1 MKTDK
6 SIYDKLFS
14 ARALFFSGLIIM
26 PALLFNPS
34 VEYRA
39 LQFIFFW
46 FLLLLTGKKTNPFL
60 TLITILFIIA
70 FNLIIPYGQVLF
82 SAGPVKITSGALKS
96 GLHRAVTFMGLI
108 MLSKASVRQDLKIP
122 GAFGELLGESLRL
135 FSVMMGR
142 KYRLKIKNPIKVI
155 DTLLLELSEEDFST
169 NTEEPKKT
177 KPAGYLILAVVIF
190 LSWLPWLNIA
200 PKLDSLP
207 F

>member
-1 MKTDK
+1 MKKDK
-6 SIYDKLFS
+6 SIYDNFFS

-34 VEYRA
+34 TEYRA

-46 FLLLLTGKKTNPFL
+46 FILLLTGKKTNPFL

-70 FNLIIPYGQVLF
+70 FNLIIPYGRVLF

-108 MLSKASVRQDLKIP
+108 MLSKAGVRRDLKIP

-135 FSVMMGR
+135 FSVMMGK

-155 DTLLLELSEEDFST
+155 DTLLMELSEEEFAA
-169 NTEEPKKT
+169 NTEDTKKT
-177 KPAGYLILAVVIF
+177 KLTGYIILAVIIC
-190 LSWLPWLNIA
+190 LSWLPWLKIA
-200 PKLDSLP
+200 PKLEFLS

>member
-1 MKTDK
+1 MKTQK

-14 ARALFFSGLIIM
+14 AKALFFSGLVIM

-34 VEYRA
+34 TEYRA
-39 LQFIFFW
+39 FQFIFFW
-46 FLLLLTGKKTNPFL
+46 LLLLLTGKKTNSFL
-60 TLITILFIIA
+60 TFITIFFIIA

-82 SAGPVKITSGALKS
+82 AAGPVKITSGALKS

-122 GAFGELLGESLRL
+122 GSFGELLGESLRL
-135 FSVMMGR
+135 FSVMMGK

-155 DTLLLELSEEDFST
+155 DSLLIELSEEEFSA
-169 NTEEPKKT
+169 NTEEPQKT
-177 KPAGYLILAVVIF
+177 KPAGYLILALIIF
-190 LSWLPWLNIA
+190 ISWMPWLKIA
-200 PKLDSLP
+200 PKLDFLS

>member
-1 MKTDK
+1 MKTEK

-14 ARALFFSGLIIM
+14 ARALFFSGLAIM

-34 VEYRA
+34 TEYRA

-60 TLITILFIIA
+60 TFITIFFIIT

-82 SAGPVKITSGALKS
+82 AAGPVKITSGALKS

-135 FSVMMGR
+135 FSVMMSK
-142 KYRLKIKNPIKVI
+142 KYRLKIKNPIKAI
-155 DTLLLELSEEDFST
+155 DTLLLELSEEDLSA
-169 NTEEPKKT
+169 NIEEPQKT
-177 KPAGYLILAVVIF
+177 KPAGYIILVVVIC
-190 LSWLPWLNIA
+190 LSWLPWIKIV
-200 PKLDSLP
+200 PKLNFFSY
-207 F
+207 

>member
-14 ARALFFSGLIIM
+14 ARALFFSGIVIM

-34 VEYRA
+34 TEYRA

-60 TLITILFIIA
+60 TLITIFFIIA

-82 SAGPVKITSGALKS
+82 SAGSVKITSGALKS
-96 GLHRAVTFMGLI
+96 GLQRAVTFMGLI
-108 MLSKASVRQDLKIP
+108 MLSKASIRLDLKIP
-122 GAFGELLGESLRL
+122 GPFGELLGESLRL
-135 FSVMMGR
+135 FSVMMGK

-155 DTLLLELSEEDFST
+155 DTLLMELSEEEFAA
-169 NTEEPKKT
+169 NTEETQKT
-177 KPAGYLILAVVIF
+177 KPIGYIILTVIIF
-190 LSWLPWLNIA
+190 LSWLPWLSIV
-200 PKLDSLP
+200 PKLGFLT

>member
-1 MKTDK
+1 MKTQK

-14 ARALFFSGLIIM
+14 ARALFFSGLVIM

-34 VEYRA
+34 TEYRA

-46 FLLLLTGKKTNPFL
+46 FLLLFTGKKTNPFL

-70 FNLIIPYGQVLF
+70 FNLIIPYGQILF
-82 SAGPVKITSGALKS
+82 AAGPVKITSGALKS

-108 MLSKASVRQDLKIP
+108 MLSKASIRQDLKIP

-135 FSVMMGR
+135 FSVMMGK
-142 KYRLKIKNPIKVI
+142 KYHLKIKNPIKVI
-155 DTLLLELSEEDFST
+155 DTLLLELSEDEFSA
-169 NTEEPKKT
+169 NTEEQQKT
-177 KPAGYLILAVVIF
+177 KSAGYIILALIIF

-200 PKLDSLP
+200 PKLDFLS

>member
-6 SIYDKLFS
+6 SIYEKLFS
-14 ARALFFSGLIIM
+14 AKALFFSGLVIM

-34 VEYRA
+34 TEYRF

-46 FLLLLTGKKTNPFL
+46 LLLLLTGKKTNPFL
-60 TLITILFIIA
+60 TLITILFITV
-70 FNLIIPYGQVLF
+70 FNLIIPYGQILF
-82 SAGPVKITSGALKS
+82 AAGPVKITSGALKS

-135 FSVMMGR
+135 FSVMMSK

-155 DTLLLELSEEDFST
+155 DTLLMELSEENYAA
-169 NTEEPKKT
+169 NTEEPQKT
-177 KPAGYLILAVVIF
+177 KPAGYVILALIICI
-190 LSWLPWLNIA
+190 SWLPWLNII
-200 PKLDSLP
+200 PKLK
-207 F
+207 FFTF

>member
-1 MKTDK
+1 MKTQK
-6 SIYDKLFS
+6 SIYEKLFS
-14 ARALFFSGLIIM
+14 ARALFFSGLVIM

-34 VEYRA
+34 TEYRL

-46 FLLLLTGKKTNPFL
+46 LLLLFTGKKTNPFL
-60 TLITILFIIA
+60 TLITILFITA

-82 SAGPVKITSGALKS
+82 MAGPVKITSGALKS

-108 MLSKASVRQDLKIP
+108 MLSKASIRQDLKIP

-135 FSVMMGR
+135 FSIMMGK

-155 DTLLLELSEEDFST
+155 DTLLIELSEEDFST
-169 NTEEPKKT
+169 NTEEPQKT
-177 KPAGYLILAVVIF
+177 KPVGYIILALIIF

-200 PKLDSLP
+200 PKLEFLS